1 MSWRWPGNMCTV
13 YGPGPR
19 SARSPYV
26 SVLIFR
32 DREPRTGGAPA
43 PAWGWAAR
51 PRCGGPRGARAPRP
65 RPPSRAALSSLS
77 VVLRSRSACG
87 SRRVYR
93 IRSRAAR
100 PALIHAHRLI
110 DRLTGSTSLTACAA
124 RAPRSG
130 RSWSRCRSS
139 PRPRESE
146 RVTADAL
153 RSGASHCMCVHVLY
167 VLTAD
172 CRAHGPCARCRWV
185 PSGAR
190 GASPARC
197 GAGRGRR
204 GRPESMKRACEQA
217 VGGAERRLFEFRDST
232 SKSTAHTSTC
242 LHVHI
247 HLDPSPPSAHPHL
260 QRLYYRLISHKG
272 VRWSTSGARIPHNIY
287 SPTVWGKGRGLISC
301 AAYLTCV
308 ADHPSTTTR

>member
-217 VGGAERRLFEFRDST
+217 VGSVARREGFLSFETLLVSLLR
-232 SKSTAHTSTC
+232 
-242 LHVHI
+242 I
-247 HLDPSPPSAHPHL
+247 HLRVYMYISTWTPPLLPHTRTCSVSIIVL
-260 QRLYYRLISHKG
+260 SHTKACG
-272 VRWSTSGARIPHNIY
+272 
-287 SPTVWGKGRGLISC
+287 GRPQGLASR
-301 AAYLTCV
+301 
-308 ADHPSTTTR
+308 TTFTAPPCGERGGD